1 MKFIILWTISLTKQ
15 SEVFMTLVKS
25 TGNKKVNLDFNKEFI
40 NTFSQKIQSSDIT
53 FINQTLK
60 DLHESDVANLIE
72 NLSNETRIKLIEL
85 EEFKID
91 PDIFIELNESIQSEV
106 LQLLSSEA
114 IINIVKRLESDDSI
128 KILENLE
135 TNKKKLVLEKLPP
148 KDKFLL
154 EEGLS
159 YPEDSAARIM
169 QREFTAVPSNWSV
182 GQTID
187 YLRENKDLPK
197 EFLEIFIVDN
207 DFKPVGTVPSSRV
220 LRTSRDSKMNSIMTE
235 MPVLISVNMDK
246 EEVGHTF
253 ENYNLVS
260 AGVVNKENKLV
271 GMITAD
277 DVVTVVQEEAEED
290 ALRLAGVGDE
300 EITDSVVIKTK
311 RRFNWLLLNLFTALL
326 ATWVISNFGA
336 SIEQMVALAFLM
348 PIVASMGGN
357 AGMQTLAVTI
367 RAIAKKE
374 LSASNFNRVV
384 GKEFIIGV
392 LNGVI
397 FAIITALIVHFW
409 FKEISLSLLI
419 GVSMILNMIVA
430 GLFGILVP
438 VSLKKM
444 NIDPALASSVFVTT
458 ITDVIGFLSFL
469 GLGSYYFLN

>member
-1 MKFIILWTISLTKQ
+1 MALL
-15 SEVFMTLVKS
+15 KS

-40 NTFSQKIQSSDIT
+40 NTFSEKIEDGNIE

-60 DLHESDVANLIE
+60 DLHEADVANLIE
-72 NLSNETRIKLIEL
+72 NLNPGTRIKLIEL
-85 EEFKID
+85 ESFSINPE
-91 PDIFIELNESIQSEV
+91 IFIELNESIQSEV
-106 LQLLSSEA
+106 LQLLSIDS
-114 IINIVKRLESDDSI
+114 IIKIIKRLESDNAI

-135 TNKKKLVLEKLPP
+135 KDTKDKILEKLPP

-169 QREFTAVPSNWSV
+169 QREFTAVPSNWTV

-187 YLRENKDLPK
+187 YLREDKDLPE

-207 DFKPVGTVPSSRV
+207 DFKPIGTVPSSRV
-220 LRTSRDSKMNSIMTE
+220 LRTSRDLKMNSIMIE
-235 MPVLISVNMDK
+235 MPVLISANMDQ

-260 AGVVNKENKLV
+260 AGVVNKNNKLV

-290 ALRLAGVGDE
+290 VLRLAGVGDE
-300 EITDSVVIKTK
+300 EITDSVMLKTK

-367 RAIAKKE
+367 RAIATKE
-374 LSASNFNRVV
+374 LSKSNFNRVV
-384 GKEFIIGV
+384 GKEFLIGI
-392 LNGVI
+392 LNGII
-397 FAIITALIVHFW
+397 FAIITAVIVQLW
-409 FKEISLSLLI
+409 FKQLNLSLLI

-438 VSLKKM
+438 VSLKKL

-469 GLGSYYFLN
+469 GLGSFYFLN

>member
-1 MKFIILWTISLTKQ
+1 MALP
-15 SEVFMTLVKS
+15 KS
-25 TGNKKVNLDFNKEFI
+25 AETKKVNVDFNKEFI
-40 NTFSQKIQSSDIT
+40 DTFTQNIEEGNVA

-60 DLHESDVANLIE
+60 DLHEADVANLIE
-72 NLSNETRIKLIEL
+72 NLSPDTRTKLIEI
-85 EEFKID
+85 ESYNVD
-91 PDIFIELNESIQSEV
+91 PEIFIELNESIQSEV
-106 LQLLSSEA
+106 LQLLSIESLIK
-114 IINIVKRLESDDSI
+114 IIKRLESDNAI
-128 KILENLE
+128 KILENLSRE
-135 TNKKKLVLEKLPP
+135 IKEKVLEKLPP

-154 EEGLS
+154 QEGLS

-169 QREFTAVPSNWSV
+169 QREFTAVPSNWTV

-187 YLRENKDLPK
+187 YLREEKDLPE

-207 DFKPVGTVPSSRV
+207 DFKPIGTVPSSRV
-220 LRTSRDSKMNSIMTE
+220 LRTARDLTMNSIMTE

-246 EEVGHTF
+246 EEVGLTF

-300 EITDSVVIKTK
+300 EITDSVMLKTK

-326 ATWVISNFGA
+326 ATWVISFFGA

-367 RAIAKKE
+367 RAIATKE
-374 LSASNFNRVV
+374 LSKSNFNRVV
-384 GKEFIIGV
+384 GKEFLIGI
-392 LNGVI
+392 LNGII
-397 FAIITALIVHFW
+397 FAIITAVIVQFW
-409 FKEISLSLLI
+409 FKEIYLSLLI
-419 GVSMILNMIVA
+419 GISMILNMIVA

-438 VSLKKM
+438 VSLKKF

-469 GLGSYYFLN
+469 GLGSFYFLN